1 MYTADEK
8 KNAIQK
14 YIDNNYNATKTVR
27 ELGLEKDVYEKAAE
41 ILKKEMGD
49 DLKDFSNREK
59 AIVIE
64 VLRHKYPVKE
74 ILLVFEIVYYISR
87 CIE

>member
-27 ELGLEKDVYEKAAE
+27 ELG
-41 ILKKEMGD
+41 
-49 DLKDFSNREK
+49 
-59 AIVIE
+59 
-64 VLRHKYPVKE
+64 
-74 ILLVFEIVYYISR
+74 
-87 CIE
+87 

>member
-27 ELGLEKDVYEKAAE
+27 ELGYPSVPGLLNG
-41 ILKKEMGD
+41 IMHIIHQ
-49 DLKDFSNREK
+49 N
-59 AIVIE
+59 
-64 VLRHKYPVKE
+64 LRKQ
-74 ILLVFEIVYYISR
+74 
-87 CIE
+87 

>member
-27 ELGLEKDVYEKAAE
+27 ELGYPSVPGL
-41 ILKKEMGD
+41 LKWY
-49 DLKDFSNREK
+49 N
-59 AIVIE
+59 AY
-64 VLRHKYPVKE
+64 YPPKSE
-74 ILLVFEIVYYISR
+74 
-87 CIE
+87 

>member
-1 MYTADEK
+1 
-8 KNAIQK
+8 
-14 YIDNNYNATKTVR
+14 
-27 ELGLEKDVYEKAAE
+27 
-41 ILKKEMGD
+41 MGD

-74 ILLVFEIVYYISR
+74 ILLVFEMAKSSFCYQQQQLKKR
-87 CIE
+87 R

>member
-27 ELGLEKDVYEKAAE
+27 ELGYPSVPGLLKWYNAYYPPKSEKTVKP
-41 ILKKEMGD
+41 KK
-49 DLKDFSNREK
+49 KDGYIPQKKNNMQL
-59 AIVIE
+59 I
-64 VLRHKYPVKE
+64 
-74 ILLVFEIVYYISR
+74 YISKMVAISR
-87 CIE
+87 KL